1 MRRVQDPKCCCAL
14 VLSRARRR
22 AVPGSPAPGRTVSS
36 RFGVWAHCSAASLV
50 LVREARRARNAIGRD
65 GRCGPGRM
73 PSDRAGRLKDVHV
86 VSLRSR
92 SGRVRSLPTVTL
104 RGSTRPPWRPLT
116 GGPGRGRGAPKSKS
130 TARPGRTVP
139 ALSGAL
145 PPGLG
150 AFYGFTLLDY
160 TLHTS
165 KQMHITYLCGMWS
178 TGEPLT
184 VHVPHGS
191 YIRHVAHR
199 RTPNEVK
206 HRSAPRPTQTRP
218 ASGQF

>member
-1 MRRVQDPKCCCAL
+1 MWRVVTAGTLDTIDGIEQFVVCAQSAGSQ
-14 VLSRARRR
+14 VLLCPG
-22 AVPGSPAPGRTVSS
+22 AVPGSPAPGRAVSS

-104 RGSTRPPWRPLT
+104 RGSTVRSTRPLT
-116 GGPGRGRGAPKSKS
+116 GGPGGGAPGGRGAKSNL
-130 TARPGRTVP
+130 TIHGPAVGRTVP
-139 ALSGAL
+139 ALRAL

-165 KQMHITYLCGMWS
+165 KQMHITYLCG
-178 TGEPLT
+178 T
-184 VHVPHGS
+184 PHGPCATRL
-191 YIRHVAHR
+191 IH
-199 RTPNEVK
+199 TT
-206 HRSAPRPTQTRP
+206 RS
-218 ASGQF
+218 S

>member
-1 MRRVQDPKCCCAL
+1 MWRVVTAGTLDTIDGIEQFVVCAQSAGSQ
-14 VLSRARRR
+14 VLLCPG

-130 TARPGRTVP
+130 TARPPNRT
-139 ALSGAL
+139 G
-145 PPGLG
+145 
-150 AFYGFTLLDY
+150 TLWRAAARARRVLRLY
-160 TLHTS
+160 VTRLHV
-165 KQMHITYLCGMWS
+165 TYEQTNAYHVSMWNV
-178 TGEPLT
+178 
-184 VHVPHGS
+184 VHG
-191 YIRHVAHR
+191 
-199 RTPNEVK
+199 
-206 HRSAPRPTQTRP
+206 
-218 ASGQF
+218 